1 MKKDKNKE
9 KDTMTFS
16 EDIPQ
21 NTKKTIKRLMSQ
33 LKTQSKKLIIVGI
46 SSLLSSAAYAIIP
59 LIVGSAINNLVKAI
73 RNFDG
78 SVSVLSMVTD
88 ALAMPVLMLVLAS
101 IFSSFL
107 SYVQQYIISSIG
119 ENLTL
124 SLRKEIS
131 KKLNRLPLKYFDS
144 HKTGDIMS
152 RVTND
157 LEKVSLV
164 MQVGFMQFISSC
176 FTIVLTIISMLIL
189 NLKLS
194 LLIFIF
200 LGISASATNYVSSL
214 SQRYY
219 AENYAAMGDLSGKIE
234 EVYSGN
240 RIIKVFNKQEDIIEE
255 VTELNKKQFEAN
267 RRAQFVDFAIY
278 PTIRFLS
285 QLGFVTTA
293 IVGGIMTLNGQIS
306 LGGIMTLN
314 GQISLGG
321 IQAFLQY
328 VNQVSEPV
336 TQASYVIMSLQ
347 SAIAGAERVFEL
359 LDEEEEIS
367 DNKFNEL
374 SFNEH
379 PISMG
384 KVDFKNVKF
393 GYTAEK
399 TLIKDLNL
407 EVKPNEMV
415 AIVGPT
421 GGGKTTLINLI
432 MRFYELN
439 EGTISI
445 DGINIKD
452 IPRNTLR
459 RQIGMVLQ
467 DTWLFEG
474 TIAENI
480 AYGRMDATR
489 EEIIAAAKAAS
500 CDHFIRTLEHGY
512 DTVISSETSNVS
524 QGQMQLLT
532 IARAMLTNPTIMILD
547 EATSSVDTR
556 TEVEI
561 QKALSRLMKDKTSF
575 VIAHRLSTIQNADM
589 ILVVKDG
596 DIVERGNHENLL
608 AQNGFYASLYYSQF
622 EVAN

>member
-1 MKKDKNKE
+1 MKKDKNK
-9 KDTMTFS
+9 KKHTKAFS
-16 EDIPQ
+16 EDIPK
-21 NTKKTIKRLMSQ
+21 NTKKTIKRLMER
-33 LKTQSKKLIIVGI
+33 LKTQNKKLIIVGI
-46 SSLLSSAAYAIIP
+46 LVLLSSVFYAVIP
-59 LIVGSAINNLVKAI
+59 LMVGLAINNLVYAI
-73 RNFDG
+73 SNFDK
-78 SVSVLSMVTD
+78 SVSVVSIVTQ
-88 ALAMPVLMLVLAS
+88 ALAMPVLTLVIIS
-101 IFSSFL
+101 MINSFL
-107 SYVQQYIISSIG
+107 SYIQQYIVSSVG

-124 SLRKEIS
+124 SLRNDIS
-131 KKLNRLPLKYFDS
+131 KKINKLPLKYFDS
-144 HKTGDIMS
+144 HKKGDVMS

-176 FTIVLTIISMLIL
+176 FTIILTIISMIIL

-194 LLIFIF
+194 LVIFIF
-200 LGISASATNYVSSL
+200 IGISAIATNYVSSL

-219 AENYAAMGDLSGKIE
+219 AYNFDAMGQLSGKIE

-240 RIIKVFNKQEDIIEE
+240 RIIKIFNQQEDIIQE

-267 RRAQFVDFAIY
+267 RKAQFVDFAIY
-278 PTIRFLS
+278 PTIRLLS
-285 QLGFVTTA
+285 QLGFVATA
-293 IVGGIMTLNGQIS
+293 IIGGIMTLNGHIS
-306 LGGIMTLN
+306 LGA
-314 GQISLGG
+314 

-359 LDEEEEIS
+359 LDEEEESADIKINQS
-367 DNKFNEL
+367 L
-374 SFNEH
+374 FNEH
-379 PISMG
+379 NISRG
-384 KVDFKNVKF
+384 RVDFKNVKF
-393 GYTAEK
+393 GYTDEK
-399 TLIKDLNL
+399 TLIKNLNL
-407 EVKPNEMV
+407 EVKPNEIV

-439 EGTISI
+439 GGYISI
-445 DGINIKD
+445 DGININE

-480 AYGRMDATR
+480 AYGNRDATR
-489 EEIIAAAKAAS
+489 EEIIAAAKAAC

-512 DTVISSETSNVS
+512 DTVISGETSNIS

-596 DIVERGNHENLL
+596 DIVERGSHNNLIE
-608 AQNGFYASLYYSQF
+608 QNGFYASLYYSQF

>member
-1 MKKDKNKE
+1 MKKDKNTKA
-9 KDTMTFS
+9 FS
-16 EDIPQ
+16 EDIPK
-21 NTKKTIKRLMSQ
+21 NTKKTIKRLMKR
-33 LKTQSKKLIIVGI
+33 LKTQNKKLIIVGMLV
-46 SSLLSSAAYAIIP
+46 LLSSVFYAVIP
-59 LIVGSAINNLVKAI
+59 LMVGLAINNLVYAI
-73 RNFDG
+73 SNFDK
-78 SVSVLSMVTD
+78 SVSVVSIVTKALS
-88 ALAMPVLMLVLAS
+88 MPVLTLVIIS
-101 IFSSFL
+101 MVNSFL
-107 SYVQQYIISSIG
+107 SYIQQYIVSSVG

-124 SLRKEIS
+124 SLRKDIS
-131 KKLNRLPLKYFDS
+131 KKINKLPLKYFDS
-144 HKTGDIMS
+144 HKKGDVMS

-176 FTIVLTIISMLIL
+176 FTIILTIISMIIL

-194 LLIFIF
+194 LIIFIF
-200 LGISASATNYVSSL
+200 IGISAIATNYVSSL

-219 AENYAAMGDLSGKIE
+219 AYNFDAMGQLSGKIE

-240 RIIKVFNKQEDIIEE
+240 RIIKIFNQQEDIIQE

-267 RRAQFVDFAIY
+267 RKAQFVDFAIY
-278 PTIRFLS
+278 PTIRLLS
-285 QLGFVTTA
+285 QLGFVATA
-293 IVGGIMTLNGQIS
+293 IIGGIMTLNGHIS
-306 LGGIMTLN
+306 LGA
-314 GQISLGG
+314 

-359 LDEEEEIS
+359 LDEEEEIADIKINES
-367 DNKFNEL
+367 LFNE
-374 SFNEH
+374 NT
-379 PISMG
+379 ISKG

-393 GYTAEK
+393 GYTDEK
-399 TLIKDLNL
+399 TLIKNLNL
-407 EVKPNEMV
+407 EVKPNEIV

-439 EGTISI
+439 GGYISI
-445 DGINIKD
+445 DGININE

-480 AYGRMDATR
+480 AYGNRDATR
-489 EEIIAAAKAAS
+489 EEIIAAAKAAC

-512 DTVISSETSNVS
+512 DTVISGETSNIS

-596 DIVERGNHENLL
+596 DIVERGSHDNLIE
-608 AQNGFYASLYYSQF
+608 QNGFYASLYYSQF

>member
-1 MKKDKNKE
+1 MKKDKNK
-9 KDTMTFS
+9 KKHTKAFS
-16 EDIPQ
+16 EDIPK
-21 NTKKTIKRLMSQ
+21 NTKKTIKRLMER
-33 LKTQSKKLIIVGI
+33 LKTQNKKLIIVGI
-46 SSLLSSAAYAIIP
+46 LVLLSSVFYAVIP
-59 LIVGSAINNLVKAI
+59 LMVGLAINNLVYAI
-73 RNFDG
+73 SNFDKSE
-78 SVSVLSMVTD
+78 SVVSIVTQ
-88 ALAMPVLMLVLAS
+88 ALAMPVLTLVIIS
-101 IFSSFL
+101 MINSFL
-107 SYVQQYIISSIG
+107 SYIQQYIVSSVG

-124 SLRKEIS
+124 SLRNDIS
-131 KKLNRLPLKYFDS
+131 KKINKLPLKYFDS
-144 HKTGDIMS
+144 HKKGDVMS

-176 FTIVLTIISMLIL
+176 FTIILTIISMIIL

-194 LLIFIF
+194 LVIFIF
-200 LGISASATNYVSSL
+200 IGISAIATNYVSSL

-219 AENYAAMGDLSGKIE
+219 AYNFDAMGQLSGKIE

-240 RIIKVFNKQEDIIEE
+240 RIIKIFNQQEDIIQE

-267 RRAQFVDFAIY
+267 RKAQFVDFAIY
-278 PTIRFLS
+278 PTIRLLS
-285 QLGFVTTA
+285 QLGFVATA
-293 IVGGIMTLNGQIS
+293 IIGGIMTLNGHIS
-306 LGGIMTLN
+306 LGA
-314 GQISLGG
+314 

-359 LDEEEEIS
+359 LDEEEEIADIKINQS
-367 DNKFNEL
+367 L
-374 SFNEH
+374 FNEH
-379 PISMG
+379 NISRG

-393 GYTAEK
+393 GYTDEK
-399 TLIKDLNL
+399 TLIKNLNL
-407 EVKPNEMV
+407 EVKPNEIV

-439 EGTISI
+439 GGYISI
-445 DGINIKD
+445 DGININE

-480 AYGRMDATR
+480 AYGNRDATR
-489 EEIIAAAKAAS
+489 EEIIAAAKAAC

-512 DTVISSETSNVS
+512 DTVISGETSNIS

-596 DIVERGNHENLL
+596 DIVERGSHNNLIE
-608 AQNGFYASLYYSQF
+608 QNGFYASLYYSQF

>member
-1 MKKDKNKE
+1 MKKDKNK
-9 KDTMTFS
+9 KKHTKAFS
-16 EDIPQ
+16 EDIPK
-21 NTKKTIKRLMSQ
+21 NTKKTIKRLMKR
-33 LKTQSKKLIIVGI
+33 LKTQNKKLIIVGI
-46 SSLLSSAAYAIIP
+46 LVLLSSVFYAVIP
-59 LIVGSAINNLVKAI
+59 MMVGLAINNLVYAI
-73 RNFDG
+73 SNFDK
-78 SVSVLSMVTD
+78 SVSVVSIVTKALS
-88 ALAMPVLMLVLAS
+88 MPVLTLVIIS
-101 IFSSFL
+101 MVNSFL
-107 SYVQQYIISSIG
+107 SYIQQYIVSSVG

-124 SLRKEIS
+124 SLRKDIS
-131 KKLNRLPLKYFDS
+131 KKINKLPLKYFDS
-144 HKTGDIMS
+144 HKKGDVMS

-176 FTIVLTIISMLIL
+176 FTIILTIISMIIL

-194 LLIFIF
+194 LIIFIF
-200 LGISASATNYVSSL
+200 IGISAIATNYVSSL

-219 AENYAAMGDLSGKIE
+219 AYNFHAMGQLSGKIE

-240 RIIKVFNKQEDIIEE
+240 RIIKIFNQQEDIIQE

-267 RRAQFVDFAIY
+267 RKAQFVDFAIY
-278 PTIRFLS
+278 PTIRLLS
-285 QLGFVTTA
+285 QLGFVATA
-293 IVGGIMTLNGQIS
+293 IIGGIMTLNGHIS
-306 LGGIMTLN
+306 LGA
-314 GQISLGG
+314 

-359 LDEEEEIS
+359 LDEEEEIA
-367 DNKFNEL
+367 DIKINESL
-374 SFNEH
+374 FNEH
-379 PISMG
+379 TISKG

-393 GYTAEK
+393 GYTDEK
-399 TLIKDLNL
+399 TLIKNLNL
-407 EVKPNEMV
+407 EVKPNEIV

-439 EGTISI
+439 GGYISI
-445 DGINIKD
+445 DGININE

-480 AYGRMDATR
+480 AYGNRDATR
-489 EEIIAAAKAAS
+489 EEIIAAAKAAC

-512 DTVISSETSNVS
+512 DTVISGETSNIS

-596 DIVERGNHENLL
+596 DIVERGSHDNLIE
-608 AQNGFYASLYYSQF
+608 QNGFYASLYYSQF

>member
-1 MKKDKNKE
+1 MKKDKKKNN
-9 KDTMTFS
+9 DTLSFS

-21 NTKKTIKRLMSQ
+21 NTKKTIKRLMSHLAPQ
-33 LKTQSKKLIIVGI
+33 KKKLMIVGI
-46 SSLLSSAAYAIIP
+46 SALISSAAYAAMP
-59 LIVGSAINNLVKAI
+59 LMVGVAIDNLVNVI
-73 RNFDG
+73 RSFDG
-78 SVSVLSMVTD
+78 SISVLSAVTN
-88 ALAMPVLMLVLAS
+88 ALAIPVLLLILAS
-101 IFSSFL
+101 IASSLL
-107 SYVQQYIISSIG
+107 SYMQQYIIASIG

-124 SLRKEIS
+124 SLRQDIS
-131 KKLNRLPLKYFDS
+131 EKINKLPLRYFDS
-144 HKTGDIMS
+144 HKTGDVMS

-157 LEKVSLV
+157 LEKVSMV

-176 FTIVLTIISMLIL
+176 FTIILTIIAMVIL
-189 NLKLS
+189 NPKLA
-194 LLIFIF
+194 LLVLIFVS
-200 LGISASATNYVSSL
+200 ISAIATNFVSQL

-219 AENYAAMGDLSGKIE
+219 AENFAAMGALSGKIE

-240 RIIKVFNKQEDIIEE
+240 RIIKVFNQQSNVIEE
-255 VTELNKKQFEAN
+255 ISQLNHKQFEAN
-267 RRAQFVDFAIY
+267 RKAQFVDFAIY
-278 PTIRFLS
+278 PTIRLLN
-285 QLGFVTTA
+285 QLGFVATA
-293 IVGGIMTLNGQIS
+293 IVGGIMTLS
-306 LGGIMTLN
+306 

-336 TQASYVIMSLQ
+336 TQAAYVIMSLQ

-359 LDEEEEIS
+359 LDEEEEIT
-367 DNKFNEL
+367 DNASSTF
-374 SFNEH
+374 
-379 PISMG
+379 PISNG
-384 KVDFKNVKF
+384 RVTFENVKF
-393 GYTAEK
+393 GYTPER
-399 TLIKDLNL
+399 TLIKNLNL

-439 EGTISI
+439 GGLISI
-445 DGINIKD
+445 DGVNITE
-452 IPRNTLR
+452 ISRSTLR

-480 AYGRMDATR
+480 AYGKMDATR
-489 EEIIAAAKAAS
+489 EEIVAAAKAAC
-500 CDHFIRTLEHGY
+500 CDHFIRTLPQGY
-512 DTVISSETSNVS
+512 DTIISSETSNVS

-532 IARAMLTNPTIMILD
+532 IARAMMTNPTIMILD

-561 QKALSRLMKDKTSF
+561 QKALTKLMKDKTSF

-589 ILVVKDG
+589 ILVVRDG
-596 DIVERGNHENLL
+596 DIVERGNHESLL

>member
-1 MKKDKNKE
+1 MKKDKNK
-9 KDTMTFS
+9 KKHTKAFS
-16 EDIPQ
+16 EDIPK
-21 NTKKTIKRLMSQ
+21 NTRKTIKRLMER
-33 LKTQSKKLIIVGI
+33 LKTQNKKLIIVGI
-46 SSLLSSAAYAIIP
+46 LVLLSSVFYAVIP
-59 LIVGSAINNLVKAI
+59 LMVGLAINNLVYAI
-73 RNFDG
+73 SNFDK
-78 SVSVLSMVTD
+78 SVSVVSIVTQ
-88 ALAMPVLMLVLAS
+88 ALAMPVLTLVIIS
-101 IFSSFL
+101 MINSFL
-107 SYVQQYIISSIG
+107 SYIQQYIVSSVG

-124 SLRKEIS
+124 SLRNDIS
-131 KKLNRLPLKYFDS
+131 KKINKLPLKYFDS
-144 HKTGDIMS
+144 HKKGDVMS

-176 FTIVLTIISMLIL
+176 FTIILTIISMIIL

-194 LLIFIF
+194 LVIFIF
-200 LGISASATNYVSSL
+200 IGISAIATNYVSSL

-219 AENYAAMGDLSGKIE
+219 AYNFDAMGQLSGKIE

-240 RIIKVFNKQEDIIEE
+240 RIIKIFNQQEDIIQE

-267 RRAQFVDFAIY
+267 RKAQFVDFAIY
-278 PTIRFLS
+278 PTIRLLS
-285 QLGFVTTA
+285 QLGFVVTA
-293 IVGGIMTLNGQIS
+293 IIGGIMTLNGHIS
-306 LGGIMTLN
+306 LGA
-314 GQISLGG
+314 

-359 LDEEEEIS
+359 LDEEEEIADIKINQS
-367 DNKFNEL
+367 L
-374 SFNEH
+374 FNEH
-379 PISMG
+379 NISRG
-384 KVDFKNVKF
+384 RVDFKNVKF
-393 GYTAEK
+393 GYTDEK
-399 TLIKDLNL
+399 TLIKNLNL
-407 EVKPNEMV
+407 EVKPNEIV

-439 EGTISI
+439 GGYISI
-445 DGINIKD
+445 DGININE

-480 AYGRMDATR
+480 AYGNRDATR
-489 EEIIAAAKAAS
+489 EEIIAAAKAAC

-512 DTVISSETSNVS
+512 DTVISGETSNIS

-596 DIVERGNHENLL
+596 DIVERGSHDNLIE
-608 AQNGFYASLYYSQF
+608 QNGFYASLYYSQF

>member
-1 MKKDKNKE
+1 MKKDKNIE
-9 KDTMTFS
+9 KDTTIFS

-21 NTKKTIKRLMSQ
+21 NTKKTIKRLMRQ
-33 LKTQSKKLIIVGI
+33 LKTQNKKLIFVGI
-46 SSLLSSAAYAIIP
+46 SALFSSASYAIMP
-59 LIVGSAINNLVKAI
+59 LIVGSAINNLVNAI

-189 NLKLS
+189 NQKLS

-200 LGISASATNYVSSL
+200 LGISAIATNYVSSL

-285 QLGFVTTA
+285 QLGFVATA
-293 IVGGIMTLNGQIS
+293 IV
-306 LGGIMTLN
+306 GGIMTLN

-359 LDEEEEIS
+359 LDEEEEIA
-367 DNKFNEL
+367 DNKFNEF

-439 EGTISI
+439 GGTISI

>member
-1 MKKDKNKE
+1 MKKDKKKK
-9 KDTMTFS
+9 KDTKAFS
-16 EDIPQ
+16 EYIPK
-21 NTKKTIKRLMSQ
+21 NTKKTIKRLMER
-33 LKTQSKKLIIVGI
+33 LKTQNKKLIIVGI
-46 SSLLSSAAYAIIP
+46 LVLLSSVFYAVIP
-59 LIVGSAINNLVKAI
+59 LMVGLAINNLVYAI
-73 RNFDG
+73 SNFDKSE
-78 SVSVLSMVTD
+78 SVVSIVTQ
-88 ALAMPVLMLVLAS
+88 ALAMPVLTLVIIS
-101 IFSSFL
+101 MINSFL
-107 SYVQQYIISSIG
+107 SYIQQYIVSSVG

-124 SLRKEIS
+124 SLRNDIS
-131 KKLNRLPLKYFDS
+131 KKINKLPLKYFDS
-144 HKTGDIMS
+144 HKKGDVMS

-176 FTIVLTIISMLIL
+176 FTIILTIISMLIL

-194 LLIFIF
+194 LVIFIF
-200 LGISASATNYVSSL
+200 IGISAIATNYVSSL

-219 AENYAAMGDLSGKIE
+219 AYNFDAMGQLSGKIE

-240 RIIKVFNKQEDIIEE
+240 RIIKIFNQQEDIIQE

-267 RRAQFVDFAIY
+267 RKAQFVDFAIY
-278 PTIRFLS
+278 PTIRLLS
-285 QLGFVTTA
+285 QLGFVATA
-293 IVGGIMTLNGQIS
+293 IIGGIMTLNGQIS
-306 LGGIMTLN
+306 LGA
-314 GQISLGG
+314 

-359 LDEEEEIS
+359 LDEEEEIADIKINQS
-367 DNKFNEL
+367 L
-374 SFNEH
+374 FNEH
-379 PISMG
+379 NISRG

-393 GYTAEK
+393 GYTDEK
-399 TLIKDLNL
+399 TLIKNLNL
-407 EVKPNEMV
+407 EVKPNEIV

-439 EGTISI
+439 GGYISI
-445 DGINIKD
+445 DGININE

-480 AYGRMDATR
+480 AYGNRDATR
-489 EEIIAAAKAAS
+489 EEIIAAAKAAC

-512 DTVISSETSNVS
+512 DTVISGETSNIS

-596 DIVERGNHENLL
+596 DIVERGSHNNLIE
-608 AQNGFYASLYYSQF
+608 QNGFYASLYYSQF

>member
-1 MKKDKNKE
+1 MKKDKKKNN
-9 KDTMTFS
+9 DTLSFS

-21 NTKKTIKRLMSQ
+21 NTKQTIKRLISHLAPQ
-33 LKTQSKKLIIVGI
+33 KKKIMIVGASVLLSSGI
-46 SSLLSSAAYAIIP
+46 YAVMPLMVGVAMDNLVNAIRSFDGSISILSMVTNALAIPVLLLILASLGSSLLSY
-59 LIVGSAINNLVKAI
+59 
-73 RNFDG
+73 
-78 SVSVLSMVTD
+78 M
-88 ALAMPVLMLVLAS
+88 
-101 IFSSFL
+101 
-107 SYVQQYIISSIG
+107 QQYIVASIG

-124 SLRKEIS
+124 SLRQDIS
-131 KKLNRLPLKYFDS
+131 RKINKLPLSYFDS
-144 HKTGDIMS
+144 HKTGDVMS

-164 MQVGFMQFISSC
+164 MQVGFMQFISST
-176 FTIVLTIISMLIL
+176 FTIVLTIIAMVIL
-189 NLKLS
+189 NKKLS
-194 LLIFIF
+194 LLVLIFV
-200 LGISASATNYVSSL
+200 GISAVATNFVSKL

-219 AENYAAMGDLSGKIE
+219 GENFAAMGDLSGKIE

-240 RIIKVFNKQEDIIEE
+240 RIIKVFNQQSDVIEE
-255 VTELNKKQFEAN
+255 VSKLNYKQFKAN
-267 RRAQFVDFAIY
+267 RKAQFVDFAIY
-278 PTIRFLS
+278 PTIRLLN
-285 QLGFVTTA
+285 QLGFVATA
-293 IVGGIMTLNGQIS
+293 IAGGIMTLNGH
-306 LGGIMTLN
+306 
-314 GQISLGG
+314 ISLGG

-328 VNQVSEPV
+328 VNQISEPV

-347 SAIAGAERVFEL
+347 SAIAGAERVFSL
-359 LDEEEEIS
+359 LDEEEEVKDITF
-367 DNKFNEL
+367 NKFNM
-374 SFNEH
+374 NN
-379 PISMG
+379 G
-384 KVDFKNVKF
+384 RVTFKNVRF
-393 GYTAEK
+393 GYTPDK
-399 TLIKDLNL
+399 VLIKDLNL
-407 EVKPNEMV
+407 EVNPNEMV

-439 EGTISI
+439 GGSISI
-445 DGINIKD
+445 DGID
-452 IPRNTLR
+452 ITRLSRSTLR

-480 AYGRMDATR
+480 AYGKMDATR
-489 EEIIAAAKAAS
+489 EEIVAAAKAAC
-500 CDHFIRTLEHGY
+500 CDHFIRTLPQGY
-512 DTVISSETSNVS
+512 DTIISSETANVS

-561 QKALSRLMKDKTSF
+561 QKALTRLMKDKTSF

-589 ILVVKDG
+589 ILVVRDG
-596 DIVERGNHENLL
+596 DIVERGNHESLL

>member
-1 MKKDKNKE
+1 MKKDKKKE
-9 KDTMTFS
+9 TVVFS
-16 EDIPQ
+16 EDIPK
-21 NTKKTIKRLMSQ
+21 NTKKTIRRLMET
-33 LKTQSKKLIIVGI
+33 LKTQNKKLIIVGVLA
-46 SSLLSSAAYAIIP
+46 LLSSIFYAVIP
-59 LIVGSAINNLVKAI
+59 LMVGVAINNLVNAI
-73 RNFDG
+73 NSFDK
-78 SVSVLSMVTD
+78 SVSVLSMVAQ
-88 ALAMPVLMLVLAS
+88 ALAMPVLMLVLIS
-101 IFSSFL
+101 IVNSFL
-107 SYVQQYIISSIG
+107 TYIQQYIISSVG

-124 SLRKEIS
+124 SLRKDIS
-131 KKLNRLPLKYFDS
+131 KKINKLPLKYFDS
-144 HKTGDIMS
+144 HKKGDVMS
-152 RVTND
+152 RVTTD

-176 FTIVLTIISMLIL
+176 FTIIFTIISMLIL

-200 LGISASATNYVSSL
+200 IGISAIATNYVSSL

-219 AENYAAMGDLSGKIE
+219 AYNFDAMGELSGKIE

-240 RIIKVFNKQEDIIEE
+240 PIVKIFNQQENVIQE

-267 RRAQFVDFAIY
+267 RKAQFIDFAIY
-278 PTIRFLS
+278 PTIRLLN
-285 QLGFVTTA
+285 QLGFIATA
-293 IVGGIMTLNGQIS
+293 IV
-306 LGGIMTLN
+306 GGIMTLN

-359 LDEEEEIS
+359 LDEEEEVA
-367 DNKFNEL
+367 DNKLNEF
-374 SFNEH
+374 SFDKN
-379 PISMG
+379 PISKG

-393 GYTAEK
+393 GYTDEK
-399 TLIKDLNL
+399 TLIKNLNL

-439 EGTISI
+439 GGAISI
-445 DGINIKD
+445 DGVNINE
-452 IPRNTLR
+452 IPRNILR

-480 AYGRMDATR
+480 AYGKMDATR
-489 EEIIAAAKAAS
+489 EEIIAAAKAAC

-532 IARAMLTNPTIMILD
+532 IARAMLTNPTVMILD

-596 DIVERGNHENLL
+596 DIIERGTHQSLL
-608 AQNGFYASLYYSQF
+608 EQNGFYASLYYSQF

>member
-1 MKKDKNKE
+1 
-9 KDTMTFS
+9 
-16 EDIPQ
+16 
-21 NTKKTIKRLMSQ
+21 
-33 LKTQSKKLIIVGI
+33 
-46 SSLLSSAAYAIIP
+46 
-59 LIVGSAINNLVKAI
+59 
-73 RNFDG
+73 
-78 SVSVLSMVTD
+78 MVAQ
-88 ALAMPVLMLVLAS
+88 ALAMPVLMLVLIS
-101 IFSSFL
+101 IVNSFL
-107 SYVQQYIISSIG
+107 TYIQQYIISSVG

-124 SLRKEIS
+124 SLRKDIS
-131 KKLNRLPLKYFDS
+131 KKINKLPLKYFDS
-144 HKTGDIMS
+144 HKKGDVMS
-152 RVTND
+152 RVTTD

-176 FTIVLTIISMLIL
+176 FTIIFTIISMLIL

-200 LGISASATNYVSSL
+200 IGISAIATNYVSSL

-219 AENYAAMGDLSGKIE
+219 AYNFDAMGELSGKIE

-240 RIIKVFNKQEDIIEE
+240 PIVKIFNQQENVIQE

-267 RRAQFVDFAIY
+267 RKAQFIDFAIY
-278 PTIRFLS
+278 PTIRLLN
-285 QLGFVTTA
+285 QLGFIATA
-293 IVGGIMTLNGQIS
+293 IV
-306 LGGIMTLN
+306 GGIMTLN

-359 LDEEEEIS
+359 LDEEEEVA
-367 DNKFNEL
+367 DNKLNEF
-374 SFNEH
+374 SFDKN
-379 PISMG
+379 PISKG

-393 GYTAEK
+393 GYTDEK
-399 TLIKDLNL
+399 TLIKNLNL

-439 EGTISI
+439 GGAISI
-445 DGINIKD
+445 DGVNINE
-452 IPRNTLR
+452 IPRNILR

-480 AYGRMDATR
+480 AYGKMDATR
-489 EEIIAAAKAAS
+489 EEIIAAAKAAC

-532 IARAMLTNPTIMILD
+532 IARAMLTNPTVMILD

-596 DIVERGNHENLL
+596 DIIERGTHQSLL
-608 AQNGFYASLYYSQF
+608 EQNGFYASLYYSQF

>member
-1 MKKDKNKE
+1 MNKDKNK
-9 KDTMTFS
+9 KKHTKAFS
-16 EDIPQ
+16 EDIPK
-21 NTKKTIKRLMSQ
+21 NTKKTIKRLMKR
-33 LKTQSKKLIIVGI
+33 LKTQNKKLIIVGI
-46 SSLLSSAAYAIIP
+46 LVLLSSVFYAVIP
-59 LIVGSAINNLVKAI
+59 MMVGLAINNLVYAI
-73 RNFDG
+73 SNFDK
-78 SVSVLSMVTD
+78 SVSVVSIVTKALS
-88 ALAMPVLMLVLAS
+88 MPVLTLVIIS
-101 IFSSFL
+101 MVNSFL
-107 SYVQQYIISSIG
+107 SYIQQYIVSSVG

-124 SLRKEIS
+124 SLRKDIS
-131 KKLNRLPLKYFDS
+131 KKINKLPLKYFDS
-144 HKTGDIMS
+144 HKKGDVMS

-176 FTIVLTIISMLIL
+176 FTIILTIISMIIL

-194 LLIFIF
+194 LIIFIF
-200 LGISASATNYVSSL
+200 IGISAIATNYVSSL

-219 AENYAAMGDLSGKIE
+219 AYNFHAMGQLSGKIE

-240 RIIKVFNKQEDIIEE
+240 RIIKIFNQQEDIIQE

-267 RRAQFVDFAIY
+267 RKAQFVDFAIY
-278 PTIRFLS
+278 LTIRLLS
-285 QLGFVTTA
+285 QLGFVATA
-293 IVGGIMTLNGQIS
+293 IIGGIMTLNGHIS
-306 LGGIMTLN
+306 LGA
-314 GQISLGG
+314 

-359 LDEEEEIS
+359 LDEEEEIA
-367 DNKFNEL
+367 DIKINESL
-374 SFNEH
+374 FNEH
-379 PISMG
+379 TISKG

-393 GYTAEK
+393 GYTDEK
-399 TLIKDLNL
+399 TLIKNLNL
-407 EVKPNEMV
+407 EVKPNEIV

-439 EGTISI
+439 GGYISI
-445 DGINIKD
+445 DGININE

-480 AYGRMDATR
+480 AYGNRDATR
-489 EEIIAAAKAAS
+489 EEIIAAAKAAC

-512 DTVISSETSNVS
+512 DTVISGETSNIS

-596 DIVERGNHENLL
+596 DIVERGSHDNLIE
-608 AQNGFYASLYYSQF
+608 QNGFYASLYYSQF

>member
-1 MKKDKNKE
+1 MKKDKKKNS
-9 KDTMTFS
+9 DTLSFS

-21 NTKKTIKRLMSQ
+21 NTKKTIKRLMSHLAPQ
-33 LKTQSKKLIIVGI
+33 RKKLTIVGV
-46 SSLLSSAAYAIIP
+46 SALLSSAAYAAMP
-59 LIVGSAINNLVKAI
+59 LIVGVAIDNLVNAI
-73 RNFDG
+73 RSFDG
-78 SVSVLSMVTD
+78 SVGILSAVTN
-88 ALAMPVLMLVLAS
+88 ALAIPVLLLILAS
-101 IFSSFL
+101 IASSLL
-107 SYVQQYIISSIG
+107 SYMQQYIVASIG

-124 SLRKEIS
+124 SLRRDIS
-131 KKLNRLPLKYFDS
+131 EKINKLPLRYFDS
-144 HKTGDIMS
+144 HKTGDVMS

-157 LEKVSLV
+157 LEKVSMV

-176 FTIVLTIISMLIL
+176 FTIILTIIAMVIL
-189 NLKLS
+189 NPKLS
-194 LLIFIF
+194 LLVLIFV
-200 LGISASATNYVSSL
+200 GISAIATNFVSQL

-219 AENYAAMGDLSGKIE
+219 AENFAVMGALSGKIE

-240 RIIKVFNKQEDIIEE
+240 RIIKVFNQQSDVIEE
-255 VTELNKKQFEAN
+255 ISQLNHKQFEAN
-267 RRAQFVDFAIY
+267 RKAQFVDYAIY
-278 PTIRFLS
+278 PTIRLLS
-285 QLGFVTTA
+285 QLGFVATA
-293 IVGGIMTLNGQIS
+293 IVGGIMTLS
-306 LGGIMTLN
+306 

-328 VNQVSEPV
+328 VNQISEPV

-359 LDEEEEIS
+359 LDEEEEITDS
-367 DNKFNEL
+367 ASSTF
-374 SFNEH
+374 
-379 PISMG
+379 PISNG
-384 KVDFKNVKF
+384 RVTFENVKF
-393 GYTAEK
+393 GYTPER
-399 TLIKDLNL
+399 TLIKNLNL

-439 EGTISI
+439 GGLISI
-445 DGINIKD
+445 DGVNITE
-452 IPRNTLR
+452 ISRSALR

-480 AYGRMDATR
+480 AYGKMDATR
-489 EEIIAAAKAAS
+489 EEIVAAAKAAC
-500 CDHFIRTLEHGY
+500 CDHFIRTLPQGY

-532 IARAMLTNPTIMILD
+532 IARAMMTNPTIMILD

-561 QKALSRLMKDKTSF
+561 QKALSKLMKDKTSF

-596 DIVERGNHENLL
+596 DIVERGNHESLL

>member
-1 MKKDKNKE
+1 MKKDKKKNN
-9 KDTMTFS
+9 DTLSFS

-21 NTKKTIKRLMSQ
+21 NTKQTIKRLISHLAPQ
-33 LKTQSKKLIIVGI
+33 KKKIMIVGASVLLSSGI
-46 SSLLSSAAYAIIP
+46 YAVMPLMVGVAMDNLVNAIRSFDGSISILSMVTNALAIPVLLLILASLGSSLLSY
-59 LIVGSAINNLVKAI
+59 
-73 RNFDG
+73 
-78 SVSVLSMVTD
+78 M
-88 ALAMPVLMLVLAS
+88 
-101 IFSSFL
+101 
-107 SYVQQYIISSIG
+107 QQYIVASIG

-124 SLRKEIS
+124 SLRQDIS
-131 KKLNRLPLKYFDS
+131 RKINKLPLSYFDS
-144 HKTGDIMS
+144 HKTGDVMS

-164 MQVGFMQFISSC
+164 MQVGFMQFISST
-176 FTIVLTIISMLIL
+176 FTIVLTIIAMVIL
-189 NLKLS
+189 NKKLS
-194 LLIFIF
+194 LLVLIFV
-200 LGISASATNYVSSL
+200 GISAVATNFVSKL

-219 AENYAAMGDLSGKIE
+219 GENFAAMGDLSGKIE

-240 RIIKVFNKQEDIIEE
+240 RIIKVFNQQSDVIEE
-255 VTELNKKQFEAN
+255 VSKLNYKQFKAN
-267 RRAQFVDFAIY
+267 RKAQFVDFAIY
-278 PTIRFLS
+278 PTIRLLN
-285 QLGFVTTA
+285 QLGFVATA
-293 IVGGIMTLNGQIS
+293 IAGGIMTLNGH
-306 LGGIMTLN
+306 
-314 GQISLGG
+314 ISLGG

-328 VNQVSEPV
+328 VNQISEPV

-347 SAIAGAERVFEL
+347 SAIAGAERVFSL
-359 LDEEEEIS
+359 LDEEEEVKDITF
-367 DNKFNEL
+367 NKFNM
-374 SFNEH
+374 NN
-379 PISMG
+379 G
-384 KVDFKNVKF
+384 RVTFKNVRF
-393 GYTAEK
+393 GYTPDK
-399 TLIKDLNL
+399 VLIKDLNL

-439 EGTISI
+439 GGSISI
-445 DGINIKD
+445 DGID
-452 IPRNTLR
+452 ITRLSRSTLR

-480 AYGRMDATR
+480 AYGKMDATR
-489 EEIIAAAKAAS
+489 EEIVAAAKAAC
-500 CDHFIRTLEHGY
+500 CDHFIRTLPQGY
-512 DTVISSETSNVS
+512 DTIISSETANVS

-561 QKALSRLMKDKTSF
+561 QKALTRLMKDKTSF

-589 ILVVKDG
+589 ILVVRDG
-596 DIVERGNHENLL
+596 DIVERGNHESLL

>member
-1 MKKDKNKE
+1 MKKDKKKNN
-9 KDTMTFS
+9 DTLSFS

-21 NTKKTIKRLMSQ
+21 NTKQTIKRLISHLAPQ
-33 LKTQSKKLIIVGI
+33 KKKIMIVGASVLLSSGI
-46 SSLLSSAAYAIIP
+46 YAVMPLMVGVAMDNLVNAIRSFDGSISILSMVTNALAIPVLLLILASLGSSLLSY
-59 LIVGSAINNLVKAI
+59 
-73 RNFDG
+73 
-78 SVSVLSMVTD
+78 M
-88 ALAMPVLMLVLAS
+88 
-101 IFSSFL
+101 
-107 SYVQQYIISSIG
+107 QQYIVASIG

-124 SLRKEIS
+124 SLRQDIS
-131 KKLNRLPLKYFDS
+131 RKINKLPLSYFDS
-144 HKTGDIMS
+144 HKTGDVMS

-164 MQVGFMQFISSC
+164 MQVGFMQFISST
-176 FTIVLTIISMLIL
+176 FTIVLTIIAMVIL
-189 NLKLS
+189 NKKLS
-194 LLIFIF
+194 LLVLIFV
-200 LGISASATNYVSSL
+200 GISAVATNFVSKL

-219 AENYAAMGDLSGKIE
+219 GENFAAMGDLSGKIE

-240 RIIKVFNKQEDIIEE
+240 RIIKVFNQQSDVIEE
-255 VTELNKKQFEAN
+255 VSKLNYKQFKAN
-267 RRAQFVDFAIY
+267 RKAQFVDFAIY
-278 PTIRFLS
+278 PTIRLLN
-285 QLGFVTTA
+285 QLGFVATA
-293 IVGGIMTLNGQIS
+293 IAGGIMTLNGH
-306 LGGIMTLN
+306 
-314 GQISLGG
+314 ISLGG

-328 VNQVSEPV
+328 VNQISEPV

-347 SAIAGAERVFEL
+347 SAIAGAERVFSL
-359 LDEEEEIS
+359 LDDEEEVKDITF
-367 DNKFNEL
+367 NKFNM
-374 SFNEH
+374 NN
-379 PISMG
+379 G
-384 KVDFKNVKF
+384 RVTFKNVRF
-393 GYTAEK
+393 GYTPDK
-399 TLIKDLNL
+399 VLIKDLNL

-439 EGTISI
+439 GGSISI
-445 DGINIKD
+445 DGID
-452 IPRNTLR
+452 ITRLSRSTLR

-480 AYGRMDATR
+480 AYGKMDATR
-489 EEIIAAAKAAS
+489 EEIVAAAKAAC
-500 CDHFIRTLEHGY
+500 CDHFIRTLPQGY
-512 DTVISSETSNVS
+512 DTIISSETANVS

-561 QKALSRLMKDKTSF
+561 QNALTRLMKDKTSF

-589 ILVVKDG
+589 ILVVRDG
-596 DIVERGNHENLL
+596 DIVERGNHESLL

>member
-1 MKKDKNKE
+1 MKKDKNKK
-9 KDTMTFS
+9 KDTMRFS

-21 NTKKTIKRLMSQ
+21 NTKKTIKRLMGQ

-59 LIVGSAINNLVKAI
+59 LIVGSAINNLVNAI

-200 LGISASATNYVSSL
+200 LGISAIATNYVSSL

-240 RIIKVFNKQEDIIEE
+240 RIIKVFNQQDNIIEE

-293 IVGGIMTLNGQIS
+293 IV
-306 LGGIMTLN
+306 GGIMTLN

-399 TLIKDLNL
+399 ILIKDLNL

-439 EGTISI
+439 GGTISI

>member
-1 MKKDKNKE
+1 MKKDKKKNS
-9 KDTMTFS
+9 DTLSFS

-21 NTKKTIKRLMSQ
+21 NTKKTIKRLMSHLAPQ
-33 LKTQSKKLIIVGI
+33 RRKLTIVGV
-46 SSLLSSAAYAIIP
+46 SALLSSAAYAAMP
-59 LIVGSAINNLVKAI
+59 LMVGVAIDNLVNAI
-73 RNFDG
+73 RSFDG
-78 SVSVLSMVTD
+78 SVSVLSAVTN
-88 ALAMPVLMLVLAS
+88 ALAIPVLLLILAT
-101 IFSSFL
+101 IASSLL
-107 SYVQQYIISSIG
+107 SYMQQYIVASIG

-124 SLRKEIS
+124 SLRQDIS
-131 KKLNRLPLKYFDS
+131 EKINKLPLRYFDS
-144 HKTGDIMS
+144 HKTGDVMS

-157 LEKVSLV
+157 LEKVSMV

-176 FTIVLTIISMLIL
+176 FTIILTIIAMVIL
-189 NLKLS
+189 NPKLS
-194 LLIFIF
+194 LLVLIFV
-200 LGISASATNYVSSL
+200 GISAIATNFVSQL

-219 AENYAAMGDLSGKIE
+219 AENFAVMGALSGKIE

-240 RIIKVFNKQEDIIEE
+240 RIIKVFNQQSDVIEE
-255 VTELNKKQFEAN
+255 ISQLNHKQFEAN
-267 RRAQFVDFAIY
+267 RKAQFVDYAIY
-278 PTIRFLS
+278 PTIRLLN
-285 QLGFVTTA
+285 QLGFVATA
-293 IVGGIMTLNGQIS
+293 IVGGIMTLS
-306 LGGIMTLN
+306 

-328 VNQVSEPV
+328 VNQISEPV

-359 LDEEEEIS
+359 LDEEEEIT
-367 DNKFNEL
+367 DNASSTF
-374 SFNEH
+374 
-379 PISMG
+379 PISNG
-384 KVDFKNVKF
+384 RVTFENVKF
-393 GYTAEK
+393 GYTPER
-399 TLIKDLNL
+399 TLIKNLNL

-439 EGTISI
+439 GGLISI
-445 DGINIKD
+445 DGVNITD
-452 IPRNTLR
+452 ISRSALR

-480 AYGRMDATR
+480 AYGKMDATR
-489 EEIIAAAKAAS
+489 DEIVAAAKAAC
-500 CDHFIRTLEHGY
+500 CDHFIRTLPQGY

-532 IARAMLTNPTIMILD
+532 IARAMMTNPTIMILD

-561 QKALSRLMKDKTSF
+561 QKALSKLMKDKTSF

-622 EVAN
+622 EAAN

>member
-1 MKKDKNKE
+1 MKKDKNTKA
-9 KDTMTFS
+9 FS
-16 EDIPQ
+16 EDIPK
-21 NTKKTIKRLMSQ
+21 NTKKTIKRLMKR
-33 LKTQSKKLIIVGI
+33 LKTQNKKLIIVGI
-46 SSLLSSAAYAIIP
+46 LVLLSSVFYAVIP
-59 LIVGSAINNLVKAI
+59 LMVGLAINNLVYAI
-73 RNFDG
+73 SNFDKSE
-78 SVSVLSMVTD
+78 SVVSIVTQ
-88 ALAMPVLMLVLAS
+88 ALAMPVLTLVIIS
-101 IFSSFL
+101 MINSFL
-107 SYVQQYIISSIG
+107 SYIQQYIVSSVG

-124 SLRKEIS
+124 SLRNDIS
-131 KKLNRLPLKYFDS
+131 KKINKLPLKYFDS
-144 HKTGDIMS
+144 HKKGDVMS

-176 FTIVLTIISMLIL
+176 FTIILTIISMLIL

-194 LLIFIF
+194 LIIFIF
-200 LGISASATNYVSSL
+200 IGISAIATNYVSSL

-219 AENYAAMGDLSGKIE
+219 AYNFDAMGQLSGKIE

-240 RIIKVFNKQEDIIEE
+240 RIIKIFNQQEDIIQE

-267 RRAQFVDFAIY
+267 RKAQFVDFAIY
-278 PTIRFLS
+278 PTIRLLS
-285 QLGFVTTA
+285 QLGFVATA
-293 IVGGIMTLNGQIS
+293 IIGGIMTLNGHIS
-306 LGGIMTLN
+306 LGA
-314 GQISLGG
+314 

-359 LDEEEEIS
+359 LDEEEEIA
-367 DNKFNEL
+367 DIKINESL
-374 SFNEH
+374 FNEH
-379 PISMG
+379 TISKG

-393 GYTAEK
+393 GYTDEK
-399 TLIKDLNL
+399 TLIKNLNL
-407 EVKPNEMV
+407 EVKPNEIV

-439 EGTISI
+439 GGYISI
-445 DGINIKD
+445 DGININE

-480 AYGRMDATR
+480 AYGNRDATR
-489 EEIIAAAKAAS
+489 EEIIAAAKAAC

-512 DTVISSETSNVS
+512 DTVISGETSNIS

-596 DIVERGNHENLL
+596 DIVERGSHDNLIE
-608 AQNGFYASLYYSQF
+608 QNGFYASLYYSQF

>member
-1 MKKDKNKE
+1 MKKDKKKNN
-9 KDTMTFS
+9 DTLSFS

-21 NTKKTIKRLMSQ
+21 NTKQTIKRLISHLAPQ
-33 LKTQSKKLIIVGI
+33 KKKIMIVGASVLLSSGI
-46 SSLLSSAAYAIIP
+46 YAVMPLMVGVAMDNLVNAIRSFDGSISILSMVTNALAIPVLLLILASLGSSLLSY
-59 LIVGSAINNLVKAI
+59 
-73 RNFDG
+73 
-78 SVSVLSMVTD
+78 M
-88 ALAMPVLMLVLAS
+88 
-101 IFSSFL
+101 
-107 SYVQQYIISSIG
+107 QQYIVASIG

-124 SLRKEIS
+124 SLRQDIS
-131 KKLNRLPLKYFDS
+131 RKINKLPLSYFDS
-144 HKTGDIMS
+144 HKTGDVMS

-164 MQVGFMQFISSC
+164 MQVGFMQFISST
-176 FTIVLTIISMLIL
+176 FTIVLTIIAMVIL
-189 NLKLS
+189 NKKLS
-194 LLIFIF
+194 LLVLIFV
-200 LGISASATNYVSSL
+200 GISAVATNFVSKL

-219 AENYAAMGDLSGKIE
+219 GENFAAMGDLSGKIE

-240 RIIKVFNKQEDIIEE
+240 RIIKVFNQQSDVIEE
-255 VTELNKKQFEAN
+255 VSKLNYKQFKAN
-267 RRAQFVDFAIY
+267 RKAQFVDFAIY
-278 PTIRFLS
+278 PTIRLLN
-285 QLGFVTTA
+285 QLGFVATA
-293 IVGGIMTLNGQIS
+293 IAGGIMTLNGH
-306 LGGIMTLN
+306 
-314 GQISLGG
+314 ISLGG

-328 VNQVSEPV
+328 VNQISEPV

-347 SAIAGAERVFEL
+347 SAIAGAERVFAL
-359 LDEEEEIS
+359 LDEEEEVKDITF
-367 DNKFNEL
+367 NKFNM
-374 SFNEH
+374 NN
-379 PISMG
+379 G
-384 KVDFKNVKF
+384 RVTFKNVRF
-393 GYTAEK
+393 GYTPDK
-399 TLIKDLNL
+399 ILIKDLNL

-432 MRFYELN
+432 MRFYELS
-439 EGTISI
+439 GGSISI
-445 DGINIKD
+445 DGID
-452 IPRNTLR
+452 ITRLSRSILR

-480 AYGRMDATR
+480 AYGKMSATR
-489 EEIIAAAKAAS
+489 EEIVAAAKAAC
-500 CDHFIRTLEHGY
+500 CDHFIRTLPQGY
-512 DTVISSETSNVS
+512 DTIISSETANVS

-561 QKALSRLMKDKTSF
+561 QKALTRLMKDKTSF

-589 ILVVKDG
+589 ILVVRDG
-596 DIVERGNHENLL
+596 DIVERGNHESLL

>member
-33 LKTQSKKLIIVGI
+33 LKTQSKKLIIVVI
-46 SSLLSSAAYAIIP
+46 SSLLSSAAYAIIT
-59 LIVGSAINNLVKAI
+59 LIVGSAINNLVNAI

-200 LGISASATNYVSSL
+200 LGISAIATNYVSSL

-293 IVGGIMTLNGQIS
+293 IV
-306 LGGIMTLN
+306 GGIMTLN

>member
-1 MKKDKNKE
+1 MKKDKKKE
-9 KDTMTFS
+9 TVVFS
-16 EDIPQ
+16 EDIPK
-21 NTKKTIKRLMSQ
+21 NTKKTIRRLMET
-33 LKTQSKKLIIVGI
+33 LKTQNKKLIIVGVLA
-46 SSLLSSAAYAIIP
+46 LLSSIFYAVIP
-59 LIVGSAINNLVKAI
+59 LMVGVAINNLVNAI
-73 RNFDG
+73 NSFDK
-78 SVSVLSMVTD
+78 SVSVLSMVAQ
-88 ALAMPVLMLVLAS
+88 ALAMPVLMLVLIS
-101 IFSSFL
+101 IVNSFL
-107 SYVQQYIISSIG
+107 TYIQQYIISSVG

-124 SLRKEIS
+124 SLRKDIS
-131 KKLNRLPLKYFDS
+131 KKINKLPLKYFDS
-144 HKTGDIMS
+144 HKKGDVMS
-152 RVTND
+152 RVTTD

-176 FTIVLTIISMLIL
+176 FTIIFTIISMLIL

-200 LGISASATNYVSSL
+200 IGISAIATNYVSSL

-219 AENYAAMGDLSGKIE
+219 AYNFDAMGELSGKIE

-240 RIIKVFNKQEDIIEE
+240 PIVKIFNQQENVVQE

-267 RRAQFVDFAIY
+267 RKAQFIDFAIY
-278 PTIRFLS
+278 PTIRLLN
-285 QLGFVTTA
+285 QLGFIATA
-293 IVGGIMTLNGQIS
+293 IV
-306 LGGIMTLN
+306 GGIMTLN

-359 LDEEEEIS
+359 LDEEEEVA
-367 DNKFNEL
+367 DNKLNEF
-374 SFNEH
+374 SFDKNL
-379 PISMG
+379 ISKG

-393 GYTAEK
+393 GYTDEK
-399 TLIKDLNL
+399 TLIKNLNL

-439 EGTISI
+439 GGAISI
-445 DGINIKD
+445 DGVNINE
-452 IPRNTLR
+452 IPRNILR

-480 AYGRMDATR
+480 AYGKMDATR
-489 EEIIAAAKAAS
+489 EEIIAAAKAAC

-532 IARAMLTNPTIMILD
+532 IARAMLTNPTVMILD

-596 DIVERGNHENLL
+596 DIIERGTHQSLL
-608 AQNGFYASLYYSQF
+608 EQNGFYASLYYSQF